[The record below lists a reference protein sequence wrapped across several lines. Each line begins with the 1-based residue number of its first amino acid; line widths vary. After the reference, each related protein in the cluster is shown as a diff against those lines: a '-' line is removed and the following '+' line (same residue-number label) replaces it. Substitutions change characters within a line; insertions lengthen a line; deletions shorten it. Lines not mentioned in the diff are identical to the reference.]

1 MQSMNILSKYWII
14 TLVLLHVLAVWVS
27 VGHYHDDE
35 YFQILDFAALKLGF
49 VMQDTVMWE
58 YQSGIRSGFQPFIA
72 YTIVKMLSFFN
83 ITSPFVWAFYLRL
96 LTATLSLFSVI
107 MFCQVAKREINS
119 TNILHWTA
127 FFILFSWIQIF
138 LNVRFS
144 AEGWSTSLFI
154 LAYSIY
160 FCSKSLNIKTYFYV
174 GLLLGFSFLARYQIG
189 FLFFGL
195 GFWVLFF
202 GKETKRDLLIICLGF
217 FIALFIGV
225 IIDYWLYGRLTF
237 SAWEYFEWHIIKG
250 SLDNLTFYHQPWW
263 FYIHYSALQLVP
275 PITLFLPFIVV
286 AFWIL
291 FYRHPITWVTVPFV
305 LFHHY
310 FPHKEMRFLFPA
322 LPFIPIM
329 FSMVLET
336 SIKNFNLNSMV
347 FFKLSLKFIIF
358 LSLLINSILVILV
371 LSLPASKEVALWQDC
386 FNKYLSSE
394 SSVILVLDPDSSGST
409 VGELELDFYNIRDV
423 PIISVSNESQISG
436 KLLEF
441 PDKKFLY
448 TSRKKDRTKELFDNN
463 VSNRMVCQA
472 LPQWILKININN
484 WTSRASIWRVWE
496 IY

>member
-1 MQSMNILSKYWII
+1 
-14 TLVLLHVLAVWVS
+14 
-27 VGHYHDDE
+27 
-35 YFQILDFAALKLGF
+35 
-49 VMQDTVMWE
+49 
-58 YQSGIRSGFQPFIA
+58 
-72 YTIVKMLSFFN
+72 
-83 ITSPFVWAFYLRL
+83 
-96 LTATLSLFSVI
+96 
-107 MFCQVAKREINS
+107 
-119 TNILHWTA
+119 
-127 FFILFSWIQIF
+127 
-138 LNVRFS
+138 
-144 AEGWSTSLFI
+144 
-154 LAYSIY
+154 
-160 FCSKSLNIKTYFYV
+160 
-174 GLLLGFSFLARYQIG
+174 
-189 FLFFGL
+189 
-195 GFWVLFF
+195 
-202 GKETKRDLLIICLGF
+202 
-217 FIALFIGV
+217 
-225 IIDYWLYGRLTF
+225 
-237 SAWEYFEWHIIKG
+237 
-250 SLDNLTFYHQPWW
+250 
-263 FYIHYSALQLVP
+263 
-275 PITLFLPFIVV
+275 
-286 AFWIL
+286 
-291 FYRHPITWVTVPFV
+291 
-305 LFHHY
+305 
-310 FPHKEMRFLFPA
+310 MRFLFPA
-322 LPFIPIM
+322 LPFVPIM

-336 SIKNFNLNSMV
+336 SIKKLNLNSMV